1 MTKKKT
7 RKTKTKKRSK
17 KNKCRRSVTKQYFG
31 GLGNQD
37 NSVISQGIP
46 TPSNKPSNSYQ
57 PNPLN
62 TSQIPNIV
70 DKQNTSQYPPVDEP
84 GMSQDLTLSQ
94 QNTYQNPQVSQ
105 QGMSQYPLVD
115 QQNTSQYPPF
125 DQQDMGQDL
134 TLSQQN
140 MSQTPQVSQ
149 QSMSSENTYQDPQLG
164 QQNMNLISPVGQPGM
179 AQGLPVGDEGM
190 AQGSPVDQQLINP
203 ENTYQDPH
211 LGQQNMGLGS
221 PVDDEGMGLGSPVDQ
236 QLINPENTYQDPHLG
251 QQNMGLGSPVDDE
264 GMGQDPQLGRQVI
277 NNTNQDDDTPT
288 ESSKDH
294 LHDGKTKLENLK
306 NNFNDKLGKKIKNI
320 QDVIELNKAF
330 QELFENPIIQNFM
343 ENADATIGEI
353 EQEFIKEFFDLFMK
367 FLSAIPLFGS
377 IPIAI
382 QAVDNIVKGFGKI
395 AESINK
401 FSESAE
407 AVGNAV
413 DVTNGEGQDEHDEQ
427 EGGLRNYNFTGGAM
441 HRIGGSIHNFLES
454 SKLSSKW

>member
-190 AQGSPVDQQLINP
+190 AQ
-203 ENTYQDPH
+203 
-211 LGQQNMGLGS
+211 
-221 PVDDEGMGLGSPVDQ
+221 GSPVDQ